1 MLNCGRLYL
10 KKGLIQS
17 QYINLTIKKI
27 ALKTGFDFIVYLS
40 EYIKIGHEYNKAK
53 VFEDFCREFPS
64 DKEWNQGTF
73 TENLRE
79 YFKSQKCEV
88 LERKSGRN
96 RFFRVIHKSDDL
108 S

>member
-1 MLNCGRLYL
+1 
-10 KKGLIQS
+10 
-17 QYINLTIKKI
+17 
-27 ALKTGFDFIVYLS
+27 VYLS